1 MNLIDPGDNVKS
13 VTFDTV
19 INREYVVKTKYIYKN
34 DLRPFS
40 AVGPIKYKNSSKIT
54 KDIIDYIIDLRRGAR
69 LLFQELKNN
78 RDRNNNLVTME
89 HWVELPVNEKR
100 LLQLNCTELIKAG
113 LILKV
118 KVKHLEDYDKTKAY
132 TYLINP
138 YVIKPKDCDD
148 ARSLWKL
155 LGGINDI

>member
-1 MNLIDPGDNVKS
+1 MRTIERENELTIYLEEDEELELTWRKIPDPCNK
-13 VTFDTV
+13 
-19 INREYVVKTKYIYKN
+19 R
-34 DLRPFS
+34 DLGRFS

-78 RDRNNNLVTME
+78 RDRNNNLATMKQ
-89 HWVELPVNEKR
+89 WVELPANEKR
-100 LLQLNCTELIKAG
+100 LLQFNCTELIKAG

-148 ARSLWKL
+148 ARILWKL
-155 LGGINDI
+155 LGGSVN

>member
-13 VTFDTV
+13 VTFDALSDK
-19 INREYVVKTKYIYKN
+19 EYVVTMKQIYKN
-34 DLRPFS
+34 NLHPFS
-40 AVGPIKYKNSSKIT
+40 PVGPIKYKNSSKIT
-54 KDIIDYIIDLRRGAR
+54 KDIIDYIIDLRKGAR

-78 RDRNNNLVTME
+78 RDRINNLVTME
-89 HWVELPVNEKR
+89 HWVKLPVNEKR

-148 ARSLWKL
+148 ARILWKL
-155 LGGINDI
+155 LGGSVN

>member
-13 VTFDTV
+13 VTFDT
-19 INREYVVKTKYIYKN
+19 ISDKEYVVTLKQIYKN
-34 DLRPFS
+34 SLHPFS

-54 KDIIDYIIDLRRGAR
+54 KDIIDYIIDLRKGAR

-89 HWVELPVNEKR
+89 HWVKLPVNEKR

-148 ARSLWKL
+148 ACSLWKL

>member
-1 MNLIDPGDNVKS
+1 MNLVDPGDNVKS
-13 VTFDTV
+13 VTFDTTLD
-19 INREYVVKTKYIYKN
+19 NEYVVKMKQIYKN
-34 DLRPFS
+34 NLHPFS

-100 LLQLNCTELIKAG
+100 LLQLNCTELIKTG

-148 ARSLWKL
+148 ACSLWKL
-155 LGGINDI
+155 LGGINAI

>member
-13 VTFDTV
+13 VTFDAA
-19 INREYVVKTKYIYKN
+19 IDKEYVVKMKQIYKN

-54 KDIIDYIIDLRRGAR
+54 KDIIDYIIDLRKGAR

-148 ARSLWKL
+148 ARNLWKL
-155 LGGINDI
+155 LGGINAI

>member
-13 VTFDTV
+13 VTFNTV
-19 INREYVVKTKYIYKN
+19 LDKEYVVKMKQIYKN

-78 RDRNNNLVTME
+78 RDRDNNLATMKQ
-89 HWVELPVNEKR
+89 WVELPANEKR

-138 YVIKPKDCDD
+138 YVIKPRDYDD
-148 ARSLWKL
+148 ACSLWKL
-155 LGGINDI
+155 LGGINVI

>member
-1 MNLIDPGDNVKS
+1 MNLVDPDDNVKS
-13 VTFDTV
+13 VTFDALSDK
-19 INREYVVKTKYIYKN
+19 EYVVTMKQIYKN
-34 DLRPFS
+34 NLHPFS

-54 KDIIDYIIDLRRGAR
+54 KDIIDYIIDLRKGAR

-148 ARSLWKL
+148 ACSLWKL
-155 LGGINDI
+155 LGGINVI